1 MRNALRRPVGQAPN
15 EELARTSFVCACC
28 GRTVVT
34 TIEGSFYNP
43 PVGSKRRFCDAACRQ
58 AAWRRRKVGAPEAT
72 PLQRGGGRSRGL
84 AKGAQTTN

>member
-15 EELARTSFVCACC
+15 EEPARTSFVCACC

-34 TIEGSFYNP
+34 ALEGSFYNP

-58 AAWRRRKVGAPEAT
+58 AAWRRRKAGVAEAT
-72 PLQRGGGRSRGL
+72 APQRRGGRSRGL
-84 AKGAQTTN
+84 AKGAQTAN